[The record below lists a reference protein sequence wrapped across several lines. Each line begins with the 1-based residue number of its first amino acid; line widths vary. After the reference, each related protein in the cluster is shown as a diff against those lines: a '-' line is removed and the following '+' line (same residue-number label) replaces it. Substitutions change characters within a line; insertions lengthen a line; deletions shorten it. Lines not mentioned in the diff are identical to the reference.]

1 MAELKEHDLKS
12 IREKYGL
19 TNFFETG
26 TGNGDGVAYA
36 LEQGFTKVTSCDIMQ
51 TTVDVAQMK
60 FAGKAKIVRSRSHTA
75 IEMMQWSRVSGFD
88 NCERVLWYLDAH
100 FPGVDTQLIAWET
113 SFLSYKEDFIPVR
126 KELDAIM
133 SGPHNHDVIII
144 DDAFLFRGGLISHP
158 INERVPYEMCS
169 HALGSIEIHLDKLS
183 RTHDIKVNTAFT
195 GSFVITPK

>member
-60 FAGKAKIVRSRSHTA
+60 FAGKAKISTLQIAHSNRNDAVEQSLWVR
-75 IEMMQWSRVSGFD
+75 
-88 NCERVLWYLDAH
+88 
-100 FPGVDTQLIAWET
+100 
-113 SFLSYKEDFIPVR
+113 
-126 KELDAIM
+126 
-133 SGPHNHDVIII
+133 
-144 DDAFLFRGGLISHP
+144 
-158 INERVPYEMCS
+158 
-169 HALGSIEIHLDKLS
+169 
-183 RTHDIKVNTAFT
+183 
-195 GSFVITPK
+195 